1 MRTSS
6 GRDWQAGVMADTAS
20 NGSGAYA
27 PANWMALSSDPADPS
42 DGSVTLPG
50 EEVGGTLDRAQ
61 ASYAHTTGT
70 ATYTLINT
78 FTSDRTV
85 TVYGYGV
92 FTAST
97 GGVLFSH
104 ANFDEGVPMKVG
116 DTVQIIDTI
125 SL

>member
-1 MRTSS
+1 MRTNA

-20 NGSGAYA
+20 NGTGAYA
-27 PANWMALSSDPADPS
+27 PANWMALSSSDVAPS
-42 DGSVTLPG
+42 DASTTLPG

-78 FTSDRTV
+78 FTSDRIV
-85 TVYGYGV
+85 IIYGYGV
-92 FTAST
+92 FNAST

-104 ANFDEGVPMKVG
+104 AEFDEGVPMKVG